1 MLCLCLII
9 APNHEEREEREKRE
23 RVKENVGNS
32 KTNASLCSSFFL
44 FFNES
49 FIWRQVPKAN
59 PSHLKPFLF
68 KVLFHLVWQVQQNI
82 YITQRTILDLTW
94 TLFLI
99 VFALIGI
106 KKSLFTI
113 LSSGLCYSLIDII
126 CYVLVVQS
134 LIYIWQIYTHNFVM
148 IFFSCLLGC
157 ISR

>member
-1 MLCLCLII
+1 MRKGRKGRK
-9 APNHEEREEREKRE
+9 ERESKRMLGI
-23 RVKENVGNS
+23 VKQMPLF
-32 KTNASLCSSFFL
+32 AALFFL

>member
-1 MLCLCLII
+1 MRKGRKGRK
-9 APNHEEREEREKRE
+9 ERESKRMLGI
-23 RVKENVGNS
+23 VKQMPLF
-32 KTNASLCSSFFL
+32 AALFFL

-106 KKSLFTI
+106 KKNLFTI
-113 LSSGLCYSLIDII
+113 LSSGLCYRLIDII

>member
-1 MLCLCLII
+1 MRKGRKGRK
-9 APNHEEREEREKRE
+9 ERESKRMLGI
-23 RVKENVGNS
+23 VKQMPLF
-32 KTNASLCSSFFL
+32 AALFFL

-106 KKSLFTI
+106 KKIFFTI
-113 LSSGLCYSLIDII
+113 LSSGLCYRLIDII

>member
-1 MLCLCLII
+1 MRKGRKGRK
-9 APNHEEREEREKRE
+9 ERESKRMLGI
-23 RVKENVGNS
+23 VKQMPLF
-32 KTNASLCSSFFL
+32 AALFFL

-113 LSSGLCYSLIDII
+113 LSSGLCYRLIDII